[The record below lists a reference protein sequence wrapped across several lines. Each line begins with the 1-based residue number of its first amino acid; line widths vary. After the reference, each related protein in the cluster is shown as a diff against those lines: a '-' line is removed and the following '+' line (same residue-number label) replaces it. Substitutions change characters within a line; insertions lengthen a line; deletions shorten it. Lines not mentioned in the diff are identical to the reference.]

1 MLQFSQLDC
10 TLHRILH
17 TKLESIPMN
26 SLIKSYIKITFLFT
40 MLVGILSAQSSVQGT
55 VTDDNGNPLSG
66 ANVVVEG
73 TSLGAAAASD
83 GTYQFDVPAG
93 TVGGQTVTLTTSY
106 IGHKSQSAQVEVP
119 ATGSVTQNFSLVI
132 DAIGL
137 KAISVTALGFETN
150 RDKQGSTSVSV
161 TPADMTRSGEAMI
174 MNSLAAKAS
183 NVIVNAVSGDPGSG
197 SSIRIRGNN
206 TISGTSQPLVVVD
219 GMPINNSQ
227 IYGNSSRFGGVTQQ
241 SRMNDLN
248 ANDIKSVEVLKGA
261 SAAALWGSKAA
272 NGVIVIQTKEGAA
285 GSMKMNYKHT
295 TSFDEI
301 HERIPMQTN
310 YGQGRSGKWTTHAE
324 SWGDKI
330 EDRSGGEDTYN
341 KDKAYFVSEVGD
353 FTQYTITQ
361 KNSKDTF
368 VDQNFNQIF
377 GTGKLEQDDFQVS
390 GGDQSKT
397 YLFSYSRLRQ
407 DGMIKNSFYDRDN
420 VRLNTNFKLSDRVS
434 MSSKVGYTYSTS
446 NRIQRGSNVS
456 GLMLGLL
463 RTAPDFDNTHYKGTY
478 ISGGTEYAGRHR
490 AYRRYVGGSSTNPIY
505 NNPNWT
511 VNEQKNETRVNR
523 FLMSNEM
530 NLNLR
535 PGTEIVLRGGLDQ
548 FTDNRESFYPPGTA
562 GSSRNS
568 GAFDLAR
575 ITNKETNYDVI
586 ARQNVELGSSMSM
599 VVTGGWNL
607 NDRAYSRSS
616 SFIDGFLVNTNK
628 WTTNVNTAAEASA
641 VSNSRLFI
649 RSTRAYG
656 VLSLDA
662 LDQIFVNVSMA
673 NETHSTISDSYMY
686 PAVDVAYQLTD
697 LLGGGG
703 AISFAKVRVAWGKV
717 GVRPGAHRFETL
729 AESGFGYSSYSD
741 PVSVGQWGGG
751 YRVDDDKGN
760 DKLKPEVKTETEIGA
775 DFRFFDDKFSLGF
788 TSYSNTVED
797 MLISVALT
805 PTYGYDTQY
814 ANAASMENSGL
825 EIDGSWNVMNLASTG
840 LDFTFNWAK
849 NENKVLDLSGTDVL
863 NLGSGSVQSIAREG
877 YPIGTLW
884 GIGSRTYKSADAAN
898 ADGTNDGVYHYTSD
912 KSKVGNFV
920 LSAAGFPQITARK
933 MVLGNPNPDWRGT
946 LGMTARW
953 NNFTVNML
961 FEHSEGGEYSPRTLW
976 VLRRFGTT
984 KDTDNEVTLTKD
996 LLNVDGKT
1004 IPSGSTVRGFI
1015 EDFGGGEV
1023 LLDEAWFRHGIGGG
1037 FGDNQAYNF
1046 SIKDATYSRI
1056 RELSLSYFMA
1066 SDGLKNLTGLSN
1078 LTFTA
1083 TGRNLFA
1090 WYKDLVGVDPG
1101 VNVGGIQT
1109 GSGLEYF
1116 SNPVTKSFLFS
1127 VSANF

>member
-1 MLQFSQLDC
+1 
-10 TLHRILH
+10 
-17 TKLESIPMN
+17 MN
-26 SLIKSYIKITFLFT
+26 RNIKISLLFSII
-40 MLVGILSAQSSVQGT
+40 MGIASAQSTIQGT
-55 VTDDNGNPLSG
+55 VTDINGNALAG
-66 ANVVVEG
+66 ANVLIDG
-73 TSLGAAAASD
+73 TSVGAAAAAD
-83 GTYQFDVPAG
+83 GSYRIDIGPG
-93 TVGGQTVTLTTSY
+93 TIGGQTVALIASY
-106 IGHKSQSAQVEVP
+106 IGHSSQTVNVDVP
-119 ATGSVTQNFSLVI
+119 TSGSVTQNFSLAV

-161 TPADMTRSGEAMI
+161 TPADMTRSGEALI

-206 TISGTSQPLVVVD
+206 TISGTSQPLIIVD

-241 SRMNDLN
+241 SRMNDIN
-248 ANDIKSVEVLKGA
+248 SNDIKSVEILKGA
-261 SAAALWGSKAA
+261 SAAALWGSRAA
-272 NGVIVIQTKEGAA
+272 NGVIVIQTKDGVA
-285 GSMKMNYKHT
+285 GRMKMSYRHT
-295 TSFDEI
+295 SSFDEI
-301 HERIPMQTN
+301 HERIPAQTT
-310 YGQGRSGKWTTHAE
+310 YGQGRNGVWTTHAE

-330 EDRSGGEDTYN
+330 ADRAGGADTYN
-341 KDKAYFVSEVGD
+341 KDKAYFVSEDGS
-353 FTQYTITQ
+353 FTQYTITS

-368 VDQNFNQIF
+368 VDKNFNQIF
-377 GTGKLEQDDFQVS
+377 GTGKLLQDDFQVS
-390 GGDQSKT
+390 GGDLNKT

-407 DGMIKNSFYDRDN
+407 DGMIKNSYYDRDN
-420 VRLNTNFKLSDRVS
+420 VRLNTTFRLSDNVS
-434 MSSKVGYTYSTS
+434 MSSKVGYTYSNS

-478 ISGGTEYAGRHR
+478 ISGGTQYTGRHR
-490 AYRRYVGGSSTNPIY
+490 AYRRYLGGSSTNPIY

-523 FLMSNEM
+523 LIMSNEM
-530 NLNLR
+530 NLT
-535 PGTEIVLRGGLDQ
+535 PFAGTELVLRGGLDQ
-548 FTDNRESFYPPGTA
+548 FTDNREGFYPPGTGGSARNA
-562 GSSRNS
+562 GS
-568 GAFDLAR
+568 FDMAR

-586 ARQNVELGSSMSM
+586 ARQNVELGSNMSM

-616 SFIDGFLVNTNK
+616 SFIDGFLVNTDK
-628 WTTNVNTAAEASA
+628 WTTNVNTAAEASS
-641 VSNSRLFI
+641 VSNGRLYI

-656 VLSLDA
+656 LLSLDA
-662 LDQIFVNVSMA
+662 LDQIFVNISMA

-697 LLGGGG
+697 LLSGVG

-717 GVRPGAHRFETL
+717 GVRPSAHRFETL

-760 DKLKPEVKTETEIGA
+760 ENLKPEVKTETEFGA
-775 DFRFFDDKFSLGF
+775 DFRFMDDKFSLSF
-788 TSYSNTVED
+788 TSYSNTIDD
-797 MLISVALT
+797 MLISNALT

-814 ANAASMENSGL
+814 SNAAKMENKGL
-825 EIDGSWNVMNLASTG
+825 EIDGSWSVMSGPTTG

-849 NENKVLDLSGTDVL
+849 NENKVLDLAGTDVL

-877 YPIGTLW
+877 YPIGSLW
-884 GIGSRTYKSADAAN
+884 GIGSQTE
-898 ADGTNDGVYHYTSD
+898 DGTVNGKFILD
-912 KSKVGNFV
+912 KN
-920 LSAAGFPQITARK
+920 GFPQITARK

-946 LGMTARW
+946 MGMTARW

-961 FEHSEGGEYSPRTLW
+961 FEHSEGGDYSPRTLW

-984 KDTDNEVTLTKD
+984 TDTENEVTLTKD
-996 LLNVDGKT
+996 LVNVDGKT
-1004 IPSGSTVRGFI
+1004 IPSGTTVRGFI
-1015 EDFGGGEV
+1015 EDFGGGDV

-1056 RELSLSYFMA
+1056 RELSLSYFME
-1066 SDGLKNLTGLSN
+1066 SDAITNMTGLSN
-1078 LTFTA
+1078 IVFTA

>member
-1 MLQFSQLDC
+1 
-10 TLHRILH
+10 
-17 TKLESIPMN
+17 MN
-26 SLIKSYIKITFLFT
+26 RYIKISLLFSLI
-40 MLVGILSAQSSVQGT
+40 MGLASAQSSIEGT
-55 VTDDNGNPLSG
+55 VTDGNGNALVG
-66 ANVVVEG
+66 ANVLIDG
-73 TSLGAAAASD
+73 TSVGSAADTD
-83 GTYQFDVPAG
+83 GTYRIDVSSG
-93 TVGGQTVTLTTSY
+93 TMGGNTVTLTASY
-106 IGHKSQSAQVEVP
+106 IGHTSQSVSVDVP
-119 ATGSVTQNFSLVI
+119 TSGSVTQNFSLAV

-137 KAISVTALGFETN
+137 KTVSVTALGFETN

-161 TPADMTRSGEAMI
+161 TPSDMTRSGEALI
-174 MNSLAAKAS
+174 MNSLSSKAS

-206 TISGTSQPLVVVD
+206 TISGSSQPLVVVD

-248 ANDIKSVEVLKGA
+248 ANDVKSVEVLKGA

-272 NGVIVIQTKEGAA
+272 NGVIVIQTKDGAA
-285 GSMKMNYKHT
+285 GNMKMSYKHT
-295 TSFDEI
+295 TSYDEI
-301 HERIPMQTN
+301 HEKIPMQTT
-310 YGQGRSGKWTTHAE
+310 YGQGRNGVWTTHAE

-330 EDRSGGEDTYN
+330 SERAGGADTYN
-341 KDKAYFVSEVGD
+341 KDKAYFVTEDGS

-368 VDQNFNQIF
+368 VNSNFNQIF
-377 GTGKLEQDDFQVS
+377 GTGKLNQDDFQVS

-407 DGMIKNSFYDRDN
+407 DGMIRNSFYDRDN
-420 VRLNTNFKLSDRVS
+420 VRLNTRFKLSNKIT
-434 MSSKVGYTYSTS
+434 MSSKVGYTYSES
-446 NRIQRGSNVS
+446 NRIQRGSNVA

-463 RTAPDFDNTHYKGTY
+463 RNAPDFDMTHYKGTY
-478 ISGGTEYAGRHR
+478 VSGGTEYTNRHR
-490 AYRRYVGGSSTNPIY
+490 AYRRYLGGSSTNPIY
-505 NNPNWT
+505 SNPLWT
-511 VNEQKNETRVNR
+511 VNEHKNLTRVNR
-523 FLMSNEM
+523 LMMSNEM
-530 NLNLR
+530 NITPL
-535 PGTEIVLRGGLDQ
+535 PGTEVVLRGGLDQ
-548 FTDNRESFYPPGTA
+548 FTDNRESFYPIGSA
-562 GSSRNS
+562 GSGINS
-568 GAFDLAR
+568 GAFDMAR
-575 ITNKETNYDVI
+575 ITNRETNYDVI
-586 ARQNVELGSSMSM
+586 ARQNVELSSNISM
-599 VVTGGWNL
+599 VATAGWNL
-607 NDRAYSRSS
+607 NDRKYSRSS
-616 SFIDGFLVNTNK
+616 SWIDGFLVNTDK
-628 WTTNVNTAAEASA
+628 HTTSVNTAAEASS
-641 VSNSRLFI
+641 VSNGRLLL

-673 NETHSTISDSYMY
+673 SETHSTISKAYNY
-686 PAVDVAYQLTD
+686 PAVDVAYQMTD
-697 LLGGGG
+697 LLNGMSSF
-703 AISFAKVRVAWGKV
+703 ISFAKLRVAYGQV

-760 DKLKPEVKTETEIGA
+760 PELKPEVKTETEFGV
-775 DFRFFDDKFSLGF
+775 DFRFMDDKLSLSL
-788 TSYSNTVED
+788 TSYQNKITD
-797 MLISVALT
+797 MLISNALT
-805 PTYGYDTQY
+805 PTSGYDTQY
-814 ANAASMENSGL
+814 SNSASMENKGL
-825 EIDGSWNVMNLASTG
+825 EIDGSWSVMNEATTG
-840 LDFTFNWAK
+840 LDLSFNWATNK
-849 NENKVLDLSGTDVL
+849 NKVLSLSGTDVL
-863 NLGSGSVQSIAREG
+863 NLGSGSVNSVAREG
-877 YPIGTLW
+877 YPIGSLW
-884 GIGSRTYKSADAAN
+884 GIGSQTV
-898 ADGTNDGVYHYTSD
+898 DGTVNGKFILDD
-912 KSKVGNFV
+912 N
-920 LSAAGFPQITARK
+920 GFPQITPTK
-933 MVLGNPNPDWRGT
+933 MILGDPNPDWRGT
-946 LGMTARW
+946 LGLTARLS
-953 NNFTVNML
+953 NFTVNML

-984 KDTDNEVTLTKD
+984 SDTDNEVTLTKD
-996 LLNVDGKT
+996 LKNVDGKT
-1004 IPSGSTVRGFI
+1004 IPSGTTVRGFI
-1015 EDFGGGEV
+1015 EDFGGGDV

-1056 RELSLSYFMA
+1056 RELSLSYLMK
-1066 SDGLKNLTGLSN
+1066 SDAITDMTGLNS

>member
-1 MLQFSQLDC
+1 
-10 TLHRILH
+10 
-17 TKLESIPMN
+17 MN
-26 SLIKSYIKITFLFT
+26 RNIKISLLFSII
-40 MLVGILSAQSSVQGT
+40 MGIASAQSTIQGT
-55 VTDDNGNPLSG
+55 VTDINGNALAG
-66 ANVVVEG
+66 ANVLIDG
-73 TSLGAAAASD
+73 TSVGSAADTD
-83 GTYQFDVPAG
+83 GTYRIDISSG
-93 TVGGQTVTLTTSY
+93 TIGGNTVTLTASY
-106 IGHKSQSAQVEVP
+106 IGHTSQSASVDVP
-119 ATGSVTQNFSLVI
+119 TSGSVTQNFSLAV

-137 KAISVTALGFETN
+137 KAISVTALGFETD
-150 RDKQGSTSVSV
+150 RDKQGSTSVSI
-161 TPADMTRSGEAMI
+161 TPADMTRSGEALI

-206 TISGTSQPLVVVD
+206 TISGTSQPLIIVD

-241 SRMNDLN
+241 SRMNDIN
-248 ANDIKSVEVLKGA
+248 SNDIKSVEILKGA
-261 SAAALWGSKAA
+261 SAAALWGSRAA
-272 NGVIVIQTKEGAA
+272 NGVIVIQTKDGAA
-285 GSMKMNYKHT
+285 GRMKMSYRHT
-295 TSFDEI
+295 SSFDEI
-301 HERIPMQTN
+301 HERIPAQTT
-310 YGQGRSGKWTTHAE
+310 YGQGRNGVWTTHAE

-330 EDRSGGEDTYN
+330 ADRAGGADTYD
-341 KDKAYFVSEVGD
+341 KDKAYFVSEDGS
-353 FTQYTITQ
+353 FTQYTITS

-368 VDQNFNQIF
+368 VDKNFNQIF
-377 GTGKLEQDDFQVS
+377 GTGKLLQDDFQVS
-390 GGDQSKT
+390 GGDLTKT

-407 DGMIKNSFYDRDN
+407 DGMIKNSYYDRDN
-420 VRLNTNFKLSDRVS
+420 VRLNTTFRLSDNVS
-434 MSSKVGYTYSTS
+434 MSSKVGYTYSNS

-478 ISGGTEYAGRHR
+478 ISGGTQYTGRHR
-490 AYRRYVGGSSTNPIY
+490 AYRRYLGGSSTNPIY

-523 FLMSNEM
+523 LIMSNEM
-530 NLNLR
+530 NLT
-535 PGTEIVLRGGLDQ
+535 PFAGTELVLRGGLDQ
-548 FTDNRESFYPPGTA
+548 FTDNREGFYPPGTG
-562 GSSRNS
+562 GSARNS
-568 GAFDLAR
+568 GSFDMAR
-575 ITNKETNYDVI
+575 ITNRETNYDVI
-586 ARQNVELGSSMSM
+586 ARQNVELSSNISM
-599 VVTGGWNL
+599 VATAGWNL

-616 SFIDGFLVNTNK
+616 SFIDGFLVTTDK
-628 WTTNVNTAAEASA
+628 FTTNVNTAAEASA
-641 VSNSRLFI
+641 VSNGRLFI

-656 VLSLDA
+656 VLSLDV

-697 LLGGGG
+697 LLSGVG

-717 GVRPGAHRFETL
+717 GVRPSAHRFETL

-760 DKLKPEVKTETEIGA
+760 DKLKPEVKTETEFGA
-775 DFRFFDDKFSLGF
+775 DFRFMDDKFSLSF
-788 TSYSNTVED
+788 TSYSNIIDD
-797 MLISVALT
+797 MLISNALT

-814 ANAASMENSGL
+814 SNAAKMENKGL
-825 EIDGSWNVMNLASTG
+825 EIDGSWSVMSGPTTG

-849 NENKVLDLSGTDVL
+849 NENKVLDLAGTDVL
-863 NLGSGSVQSIAREG
+863 NLGSGSVQSIAKEG

-884 GIGSRTYKSADAAN
+884 GIGSQTE
-898 ADGTNDGVYHYTSD
+898 DGTVNGKFILD
-912 KSKVGNFV
+912 KN
-920 LSAAGFPQITARK
+920 GFPQITARK

-946 LGMTARW
+946 MGMTARW

-961 FEHSEGGEYSPRTLW
+961 FEHSEGGDYSPRTLW

-984 KDTDNEVTLTKD
+984 TDTENEVTLTKD
-996 LLNVDGKT
+996 LVNVDGKT
-1004 IPSGSTVRGFI
+1004 IPSGTTVRGFI
-1015 EDFGGGEV
+1015 EDFGGGDV

-1056 RELSLSYFMA
+1056 RELSLSYFME
-1066 SDGLKNLTGLSN
+1066 SDAITNMTGLSN
-1078 LTFTA
+1078 IVFTA